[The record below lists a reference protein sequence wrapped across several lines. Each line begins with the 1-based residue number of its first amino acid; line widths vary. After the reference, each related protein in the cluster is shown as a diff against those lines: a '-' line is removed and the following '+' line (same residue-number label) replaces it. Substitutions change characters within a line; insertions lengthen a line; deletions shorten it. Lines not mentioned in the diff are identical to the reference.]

1 MRVHVA
7 LFSRDIN
14 WNFSVPAF
22 REWYT
27 STHAHF
33 IEDGMDFWW
42 NDEGETAW
50 FTVSHCTHRG
60 RPTPGCQKL
69 CDQKTA
75 VSLPFSH

>member
-1 MRVHVA
+1 MLNDVVA
-7 LFSRDIN
+7 IHPNARFLSLFSRDIN
-14 WNFSVPAF
+14 WNFSVPAL

-60 RPTPGCQKL
+60 GLTPACPRTIS
-69 CDQKTA
+69 C
-75 VSLPFSH
+75 